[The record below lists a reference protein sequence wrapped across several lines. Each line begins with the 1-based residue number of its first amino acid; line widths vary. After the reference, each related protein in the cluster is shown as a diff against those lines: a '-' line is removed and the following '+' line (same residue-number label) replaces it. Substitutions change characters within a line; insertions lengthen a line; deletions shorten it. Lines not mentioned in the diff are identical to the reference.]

1 MHTFAKTQN
10 TPLLSSLYPE
20 NELWVNA
27 DAAAGQGVADGEYVW
42 LENQDGAR
50 SGPIKVK
57 ATQRIRSDAVFM
69 AHGFG
74 QNAPGLTNAHGR
86 GASDTRLMTRY
97 ALDPISGGAGMRINF
112 VRIVKEA

>member
-1 MHTFAKTQN
+1 MATQ
-10 TPLLSSLYPE
+10 
-20 NELWVNA
+20 
-27 DAAAGQGVADGEYVW
+27 AGLKPTDRVL

-74 QNAPGLTNAHGR
+74 QNAPGLTNAHGK
-86 GASDTRLMTRY
+86 GASDARLMTRY